1 MRLPSVSTAGLEL
14 RRFRRNR
21 PTRVA
26 LAALVLLP
34 LLYSGLYLWSF
45 WDPYA
50 RLSHVPVALV
60 VEDKPAQAGDGTN
73 GAGDQTVH
81 AGADLA
87 AELKRRKVFDWRT
100 VDARE
105 AREGVRSG
113 RYYMAL
119 TIPSDFS
126 ARIASPSRDGA
137 PAAAQLRL
145 RLNDANNY
153 VIGSLAEAAF
163 KEISAAAGAKATR
176 GYLDQIF
183 ISFGRL
189 HGELGKA
196 ADGAGRLADGAGR
209 AGQGAD
215 RLAAGAREAR
225 RGAGRLENGIG
236 RAHSGSRRLTSGLDT
251 LHDGT
256 RRLAEGNRRLNAGVQ
271 QLVARVDE
279 AADAAVPLLREN
291 APRIRRDALAVAEAA
306 DALADA
312 ADALPART
320 GQAVRRAERAQAEVE
335 RMLARHTEIPAQT
348 RRELRRAARDVV
360 AVARQVDAYVRAH
373 TGDLRRVAAQ
383 ARSAERA
390 ARKIAADAPRLADR
404 VEKARRDVDRL
415 GRGAAQA
422 AAGAARVNAGTGR
435 LLSGASELTGGLGA
449 LSDGAGELRSGLG
462 RLSGGAVDLATAL
475 AQISDGGRRL
485 ADGLEEGAGRVPAYG
500 KDERQAR
507 AEMMSS
513 PVRLASAHDNKVA
526 NYGTGFAPFFV
537 PLSLWVGGMVVYMLL
552 RPLNPRALAG
562 TAPGWRV
569 ALAGWLPAV
578 AIGVAQVGVVL
589 AVLRFG
595 LGLHAEHWPGL
606 VAFLALTSAAF
617 LAVIQGVNARF
628 GPAGR
633 IVALALLMLQ
643 LTSAAGTY
651 PIETSPA
658 FFQAVQPCLPMSWA
672 VRAVRHLI
680 AGGDPAAV
688 WQGGAVLA
696 VFLAGGLA
704 LTALAARH
712 NRVWTVARLHPALK
726 L

>member
-1 MRLPSVSTAGLEL
+1 MRLPAVSTAGLEL
-14 RRFRRNR
+14 RRFQRNR
-21 PTRVA
+21 LTRIA

-34 LLYSGLYLWSF
+34 LLYAGLYLWSF

-60 VEDKPAQAGDGTN
+60 DEDRPAKAGDR
-73 GAGDQTVH
+73 TVH

-87 AELKRRKVFDWRT
+87 AELKRRQVFDWRT

-126 ARIASPSRDGA
+126 ARIAAPSGDGT
-137 PAAAQLRL
+137 PAAAALRL
-145 RLNDANNY
+145 QLNDANNY
-153 VIGSLAEAAF
+153 VIGTLAESAF
-163 KEISAAAGAKATR
+163 KEISAAAGEDATR

-183 ISFGRL
+183 VSFGKL
-189 HGELGKA
+189 HGELGRA
-196 ADGAGRLADGAGR
+196 ADGAGRLADGAGQ
-209 AGQGAD
+209 AEQGAD
-215 RLAAGAREAR
+215 RLAKGAQEAEQ
-225 RGAGRLENGIG
+225 GAGKLKNGIG
-236 RAHSGSRRLTSGLDT
+236 EARSGSRRLTSGLDT

-256 RRLAEGNRRLNAGVQ
+256 QRLAEGNRQLNAGVQ
-271 QLVARVDE
+271 QLVARVDQ
-279 AADAAVPLLREN
+279 AADVAVPLLREN
-291 APRIRRDALAVAEAA
+291 APEIRRGALAVADAA

-312 ADALPART
+312 ADTLPAQT
-320 GQAVRRAERAQAEVE
+320 GQAVRRAERAQADLE
-335 RMLARHTEIPAQT
+335 RTLREHPEIPADT
-348 RRELRRAARDVV
+348 RQELRQAAGEVV
-360 AVARQVDAYVRAH
+360 AVARQVDSYVREH
-373 TGDLRRVAAQ
+373 TGDLRKVATQ
-383 ARSAERA
+383 ARAVERS
-390 ARKIAADAPRLADR
+390 ARKIAADAPALADR
-404 VEKARRDVDRL
+404 IDRARRDVDRL
-415 GRGAAQA
+415 GKGAAQA
-422 AAGAARVNAGTGR
+422 AAGAAQVNDGTGR
-435 LLSGASELTGGLGA
+435 LLSGASQLTGGLGT
-449 LSDGAGELRSGLG
+449 LSGGAGELQSGLG
-462 RLSGGAVDLATAL
+462 RLSGGAVDLGTAL
-475 AQISDGGRRL
+475 AQISDGNREL
-485 ADGLEEGAGRVPAYG
+485 ADGLHEGAGRVPAYG

-507 AEMMSS
+507 ADMMSS
-513 PVRLASAHDNKVA
+513 PVRLASTNDNKVA

-537 PLSLWVGGMVVYMLL
+537 PLALWVGGMVVYMLL

-578 AIGVAQVGVVL
+578 TIGIGQVGVVL
-589 AVLRFG
+589 AVLHFG
-595 LGLHAEHWPGL
+595 LGLHARHWVGL
-606 VAFLALTSAAF
+606 VAFLSLASAAF
-617 LAVIQGVNARF
+617 LAVIQWVNARF

-651 PIETSPA
+651 PIETSPG
-658 FFQAVQPCLPMSWA
+658 FFQAIQPYLPMPWA

-696 VFLAGGLA
+696 AFLAGGLA

-712 NRVWTVARLHPALK
+712 NRVWTVKRLHPALK